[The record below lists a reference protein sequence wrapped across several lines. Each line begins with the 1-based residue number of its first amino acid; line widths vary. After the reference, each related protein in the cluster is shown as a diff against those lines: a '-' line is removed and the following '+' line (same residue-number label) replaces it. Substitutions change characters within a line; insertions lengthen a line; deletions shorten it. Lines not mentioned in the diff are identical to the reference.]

1 MNKPSKA
8 LIIIL
13 VLSLFII
20 ACISQ
25 KAMPTTLNLEDSIY
39 EIIIS
44 KGENYNFLKDKIYIE
59 YMEKLINQLT
69 NKNSTLPDNYT
80 LGNLND
86 DNIPELVIFN
96 EKNPDD
102 VKDEGSLEVYG
113 FNESK
118 YILLDTINMGFDI
131 SNYEMKIGNI
141 SEKQRGLL
149 LNNNIGTHSG
159 VTYGFILENGKLKQ
173 IINNKKVPLIS
184 LYNENEI
191 KDINNDGILNFSVI
205 SIDPETENTTIKG
218 SDKMTLWYQWN
229 GEDSVDL
236 VKVEK
241 KDYSTEPSNKEIFN
255 QAQSL
260 IDNDFPNFLNFMID
274 NKNQLSKYD
283 NTILIK
289 DYIDKMENL
298 ALTRGLKINNLFSIY
313 EKEQNINCVSGTH
326 SINIDNLNSLE
337 YLNREKVLKDNQD
350 IKKNLINN
358 INLGFKLNTEECL
371 YYYLI
376 DYSKFIDLFSENIL
390 NEYIDYLSILAF
402 NSNEASTKDGKLVI
416 SQDKLIERILL
427 AESFDMVYPYSE
439 LLDKVHN
446 IYKEY
451 IDLYFLGDDKDPN
464 FDPDTK
470 VIKKEILEEFKQ
482 TSKKYE
488 FTGFSYIVKDFLSWI
503 QSNNNMINDKIIE
516 KLHNNLN

>member
-69 NKNSTLPDNYT
+69 NKDSTLPDTYT

-96 EKNPDD
+96 EKNPND

-218 SDKMTLWYQWN
+218 SDKMRRK
-229 GEDSVDL
+229 SV
-236 VKVEK
+236 V
-241 KDYSTEPSNKEIFN
+241 
-255 QAQSL
+255 
-260 IDNDFPNFLNFMID
+260 
-274 NKNQLSKYD
+274 
-283 NTILIK
+283 
-289 DYIDKMENL
+289 
-298 ALTRGLKINNLFSIY
+298 
-313 EKEQNINCVSGTH
+313 
-326 SINIDNLNSLE
+326 
-337 YLNREKVLKDNQD
+337 
-350 IKKNLINN
+350 
-358 INLGFKLNTEECL
+358 
-371 YYYLI
+371 
-376 DYSKFIDLFSENIL
+376 
-390 NEYIDYLSILAF
+390 
-402 NSNEASTKDGKLVI
+402 
-416 SQDKLIERILL
+416 
-427 AESFDMVYPYSE
+427 
-439 LLDKVHN
+439 
-446 IYKEY
+446 
-451 IDLYFLGDDKDPN
+451 
-464 FDPDTK
+464 
-470 VIKKEILEEFKQ
+470 
-482 TSKKYE
+482 
-488 FTGFSYIVKDFLSWI
+488 
-503 QSNNNMINDKIIE
+503 
-516 KLHNNLN
+516 